1 MQGNGC
7 IPLTQRCIIDTLI
20 GDRNYGNLSI
30 GKTTITVAMPYLS
43 GSNICD
49 LAIKFGKP
57 MRYMSGAMSRWKY
70 FEILLTFCIHNK
82 KEESLINDIFLP

>member
-1 MQGNGC
+1 
-7 IPLTQRCIIDTLI
+7 
-20 GDRNYGNLSI
+20 
-30 GKTTITVAMPYLS
+30 MPYLS